1 MKRLFPLI
9 IILIGLLFDS
19 IYVVPQGSYA
29 VMHDKIINPGLHFKW
44 PFIERAHYGS
54 TLPTTL
60 SADGSTEGPFLTV
73 QTFDKHNL
81 EIGYQL
87 VWQVTDPTTY
97 YHTTKQSTPI
107 NDIRTKLNDELAL
120 RISQLTLAQLQQSDQ
135 QQAMLNHVLDAINP
149 IAASKGI
156 QLTSLMITSL
166 NVASQDKAAWINQ
179 LKSSQQASLEQLRQE
194 TSTLAQSLK
203 ANADQKAN
211 DIVAKAQAQADQ
223 IRSQGDLE
231 ATKIYTNAYNKNPS
245 FYEFFHN
252 LQMYKH
258 LLTNK
263 QDVLVFST
271 QTPFFKSM
279 RMANQANDDEKNS

>member
-1 MKRLFPLI
+1 MKRIFPLI
-9 IILIGLLFDS
+9 IILVGLLFDS

-54 TLPTTL
+54 TLPVTL
-60 SADGSTEGPFLTV
+60 LADGSTESPFLTV

-87 VWQVTDPTTY
+87 VWQITDPITY
-97 YHTTKQSTPI
+97 YHATKQSTPI
-107 NDIRTKLNDELAL
+107 NDIRAKLNDELGL
-120 RISQLTLAQLQQSDQ
+120 RISQLTLAQLQQNDQ
-135 QQAMLNHVLDAINP
+135 QQTMLNHVLDAINP

-156 QLTSLMITSL
+156 QLTSLLITSV
-166 NVASQDKAAWINQ
+166 NVASQDKTAWINQ
-179 LKSSQQASLEQLRQE
+179 LKISQQENLDQLRQE

-211 DIVAKAQAQADQ
+211 DIVEKAQAQADQ
-223 IRSQGDLE
+223 IRTQGDLE
-231 ATKIYTNAYNKNPS
+231 ATKIYTSAYNKDPA

-252 LQMYKH
+252 LQMYKQ

-271 QTPFFKSM
+271 HTPFFKSM
-279 RMANQANDDEKNS
+279 SMASQQNNDGKNG